1 MKNKCNIA
9 ILLSCIAIN
18 FHKTVGLNGAS
29 TALSG
34 PSESSG
40 HHKPNERGQTGL
52 QSADEATGFIQRAG

>member
-52 QSADEATGFIQRAG
+52 